1 MIRSMTGYGEA
12 EVETPVGRLRAEIR
26 TVNHRYFSANL
37 RLARVAE
44 RYEPQIRDLLRTR
57 MPRGH
62 VNFALRID
70 TAATGTAAAPDADV
84 GVAGIAGVADS
95 AIALQLDEP
104 RAREYLR
111 VLTELKEKLDLP
123 GVVDLAMLARYSD
136 LIAPAEDAAA
146 PELEYAL
153 VQAVTEKATA
163 AAVVMREQEGLRLA
177 ADLEARIAALA
188 ASLERIRELAP
199 ARLIAER
206 DRMRRVIADLL
217 EGISV
222 DEDRI
227 AREIAYLAERWD
239 VSEELVRM
247 SSHIELF
254 RESVNGPAAEPIG
267 KRLSFLVQEMNRE
280 TNTIGS
286 KANDSAMEHE
296 VVAMKDE
303 IERLREQIE
312 NVE

>member
-12 EVETPVGRLRAEIR
+12 EQETPVGRLRAEIR

-37 RLARVAE
+37 RLARAVE
-44 RYEPQIRDLLRTR
+44 RFEPQVREWLRGF

-62 VNFALRID
+62 VNFSLRLELP
-70 TAATGTAAAPDADV
+70 TANAAGAAQAEGDEGPT
-84 GVAGIAGVADS
+84 
-95 AIALQLDEP
+95 LQLDEA
-104 RAREYLR
+104 RARQYLR
-111 VLTELKEKLDLP
+111 ALTELKQKLGLS
-123 GVVDLAMLARYSD
+123 GVVDIAMLARYSD
-136 LIAPAEDAAA
+136 IIVPADDTTAT
-146 PELEYAL
+146 ELDVEL
-153 VQAVTEKATA
+153 VK
-163 AAVVMREQEGLRLA
+163 AVVQRAAEATVKMREQEGQRLA
-177 ADLEARIAALA
+177 ADLEARIQAIEG
-188 ASLERIRELAP
+188 SLERIAKLAP
-199 ARLIAER
+199 ARLVTER
-206 DRMRRVIADLL
+206 DRMRRVVAELL
-217 EGISV
+217 EGISL

-247 SSHIELF
+247 RSHIELF
-254 RESVNGPAAEPIG
+254 RESLAAPASEPIG

-286 KANDSAMEHE
+286 KANDSGMEHE
-296 VVAMKDE
+296 VIAIKDE

>member
-12 EVETPVGRLRAEIR
+12 ERDTPVGRLRAEVR

-37 RLARVAE
+37 RLARVVE
-44 RYEPQIRDLLRTR
+44 RYEPQVREWLRAY

-62 VNFALRID
+62 VNFSLRIETQ
-70 TAATGTAAAPDADV
+70 TALDAGDGPV
-84 GVAGIAGVADS
+84 
-95 AIALQLDEP
+95 LRLDEA
-104 RAREYLR
+104 RARQYHR
-111 VLTELKEKLDLP
+111 ALTELKDKLGLA
-123 GVVDLAMLARYSD
+123 GEVDLAMLARYND
-136 LIAPAEDAAA
+136 LIGPADDEGGPELDVELIREVTEAAA
-146 PELEYAL
+146 
-153 VQAVTEKATA
+153 A
-163 AAVVMREQEGLRLA
+163 AAVAMREQEGQRLA
-177 ADLEARIAALA
+177 ADLDARIAAIEVALSKIA
-188 ASLERIRELAP
+188 ELAP

-206 DRMRRVIADLL
+206 DRMRRVVAELL
-217 EGISV
+217 EGISL

-227 AREIAYLAERWD
+227 AREIAYMAERWD

-247 SSHIELF
+247 RSHIELF
-254 RESVNGPAAEPIG
+254 RESLAAPAKDPIG

-296 VVAMKDE
+296 VIAIKDE